1 MLIAVEL
8 IVGSMLEKH
17 LKKHIMLLFK
27 VTGIGCDHFTERSP
41 KYEEKSMIKNT
52 PICYNILIDTER
64 KRERVKAVTHTHSQI
79 SIKQNSH
86 FRLSL
91 GKIRIISHQMHSNP
105 HLLIFG

>member
-27 VTGIGCDHFTERSP
+27 VTGIGCDHFTERNP

-64 KRERVKAVTHTHSQI
+64 KRERELRQLHTHTARSV
-79 SIKQNSH
+79 
-86 FRLSL
+86 
-91 GKIRIISHQMHSNP
+91 
-105 HLLIFG
+105 